1 MFDKLKEMYELK
13 RKADQL
19 KKEMEAEVFDVESG
33 DVRVRINGVQ
43 KILKL
48 EYPDGTDPDRVK
60 EVINKAFE
68 QSQKEMAKKM
78 QGMMGGLG
86 GLSDL
91 LKG

>member
-1 MFDKLKEMYELK
+1 MYELK